1 MSDSARLPCPRD
13 SPGKNTGVGCHA
25 LLQGISPTQGSNPH
39 LLYLV
44 IGRRVLYH
52 RRHLARPEGE
62 TDIQRREMTYSRSP
76 ARWSQGPDQ
85 SPRPLTPQA
94 PWRSSY
100 VEFPR
105 EHISVSRNTPK
116 STGIKQRGPLVP
128 SPSCDDQKVWHWG
141 PGRQGCLGCSQRE
154 RYTHTHTHTH
164 TCVVFAPIKS
174 HPPINNLECIH
185 RQAINLGEHGY
196 TRVSHIN
203 LKTEVQCILIQ
214 KGTKQS

>member
-62 TDIQRREMTYSRSP
+62 TDVQRREMTYSRSP

-94 PWRSSY
+94 PWRSLY

-164 TCVVFAPIKS
+164 LCGFRPHKISSSYK
-174 HPPINNLECIH
+174 
-185 RQAINLGEHGY
+185 
-196 TRVSHIN
+196 
-203 LKTEVQCILIQ
+203 
-214 KGTKQS
+214 

>member
-1 MSDSARLPCPRD
+1 MCAKSLQSRLTLCDPTDCSPRISSVHGILQARILEWEAISSSRGSSRPSVRTRI
-13 SPGKNTGVGCHA
+13 SYVSGTGR
-25 LLQGISPTQGSNPH
+25 Q
-39 LLYLV
+39 
-44 IGRRVLYH
+44 VLYH

-62 TDIQRREMTYSRSP
+62 TDVQRREMTYSRSP

-164 TCVVFAPIKS
+164 THLCGFRPHKISSSYK
-174 HPPINNLECIH
+174 
-185 RQAINLGEHGY
+185 
-196 TRVSHIN
+196 
-203 LKTEVQCILIQ
+203 
-214 KGTKQS
+214 